1 VQIGIGVIPETGIM
15 DTCYSGQP
23 IESSILN
30 VDLSSAGGQA
40 GVSVRGQQA
49 CKLPR
54 ASNERFA
61 PARYMN
67 SPGHRRHPAIVV
79 NGCFGG
85 TGTAA

>member
-40 GVSVRGQQA
+40 GVSVRGQPGLQT
-49 CKLPR
+49 
-54 ASNERFA
+54 A
-61 PARYMN
+61 P
-67 SPGHRRHPAIVV
+67 SVE
-79 NGCFGG
+79 
-85 TGTAA
+85 